1 MKVRKICFT
10 LAVLMLASV
19 FAAGCGQSAAEP
31 AASPAAAEETPA
43 SPEPTVQAEEKE
55 LPTPPDIDI
64 DSWEYLYAGV
74 DCGVSRYEPEDVL
87 NIEGQQLD
95 GRVISA
101 AQAFLDAARAEGYEV
116 WISVGYRNFEYT
128 SYWFEHAM
136 VEYGSAYAASQ
147 ADYVF
152 PAGCSEHSTGLAI
165 DITDEPYFMANYNN
179 LHDETVEE
187 TEVYKWMAE
196 HCAEYGFI
204 VRYPEGKEDYYVKA
218 CYPGH
223 FRYVGVEAAEY
234 IMEND
239 LCFEEFLNLYPEKK
253 LNITF
258 GPET

>member
-1 MKVRKICFT
+1 MKVRKMCLV

-31 AASPAAAEETPA
+31 IVSPAVTEETPV
-43 SPEPTVQAEEKE
+43 SPEPTAQAEEKKE
-55 LPTPPDIDI
+55 LPPPPDIDI

-74 DCGVSRYEPEDVL
+74 VCGVGRYHPSVR
-87 NIEGQQLD
+87 NIEDQLLD
-95 GRVISA
+95 SRVTSA
-101 AQAFLDAARAEGYEV
+101 TQAFLDAARAEGYKV
-116 WISVGYRNFEYT
+116 WIGVGYRNIEYT
-128 SYWFEHAM
+128 SYWFADAM
-136 VEYGSAYAASQ
+136 NDYGGAYEAAQ
-147 ADYVF
+147 VDYIF
-152 PAGCSEHSTGLAI
+152 PAGCTEHSTGLAI
-165 DITDEPYFMANYNN
+165 DITDEFDLAANYYNM
-179 LHDETVEE
+179 HDETVKD

-223 FRYVGVEAAEY
+223 FRYVGVEAAKY

-253 LNITF
+253 LHVTF
-258 GPET
+258 GPEA

>member
-10 LAVLMLASV
+10 LAVLMLASA

-43 SPEPTVQAEEKE
+43 SPEPTVQPEEKE
-55 LPTPPDIDI
+55 LPAPPDIDI

-74 DCGVSRYEPEDVL
+74 VCGVSRYEPEEVL

-136 VEYGSAYAASQ
+136 VEYGGAYAASQ

-187 TEVYKWMAE
+187 TDVYKWMAE

-223 FRYVGVEAAEY
+223 FRYVGVEAATY

-258 GPET
+258 GPEA